1 METRTSKKYVRGM
14 TIDEDIAEQMKNPEF
29 RKAWH
34 DLDAEFELLESMIKA
49 REKAGISQGELARKI
64 GTKQPALSRLERG
77 GFSKATVETLRKI
90 ADALD
95 MRLVVKLQKKER
107 GAAAKHN

>member
-1 METRTSKKYVRGM
+1 MKEKVQKKYIRGM
-14 TIDEDIAEQMKNPEF
+14 TLEEDIAERMKDPKF
-29 RKAWH
+29 KKAWH
-34 DLDAEFELLESMIKA
+34 DLDSEFELLESMIKA
-49 REKAGISQGELARKI
+49 REKAGMSQGELARKI

-77 GFSKATVETLRKI
+77 GFSKATVETLKKI

-107 GAAAKHN
+107 RA

>member
-1 METRTSKKYVRGM
+1 MKEKVQKKYIRGM
-14 TIDEDIAEQMKNPEF
+14 TLEEDIAERMKSPGF
-29 RKAWH
+29 KKAWH
-34 DLDAEFELLESMIKA
+34 DLDSEFELLESMIKA

-77 GFSKATVETLRKI
+77 GFSKATVETLKKI
-90 ADALD
+90 ADALG

-107 GAAAKHN
+107 RV